1 MKSSPLPCCVLPN
14 FVSFHAALP
23 PGIAFSFSAH
33 SSPSSSSI
41 FPGLLCRFRIIS
53 SGSLAALPP
62 YCCLCT
68 LCPIPLFP
76 AAYLQDF
83 SDNFRFIQSVSLAA
97 LPLLLPLRSL
107 PNSSLSSSISSRLL
121 CRFSLHS
128 ISFTGC
134 FAPFV
139 AFAFSA
145 PFLSFKQH
153 ISRTSLSISSHSIS
167 STGCFTPY
175 YCLCALYPIPLFP
188 AAYLQD
194 FSDDFRFIQSM
205 SLAALPVLLPL
216 SSLPHSSLSS
226 SISSRLLYLFLFHS
240 ISFTSCFAPFVAFAF
255 STPFLSFQQHISR
268 TSVDFRRFLSVYYL
282 QNFSAAYPLFPG
294 ISISPPLLSQLRVF
308 TSGTPVCFAS
318 RCCLCFMLLPLPS
331 LPDSS
336 LSNSISLCPFSL
348 PAFLPDVAFRS
359 SA

>member
-139 AFAFSA
+139 AFAFS
-145 PFLSFKQH
+145 
-153 ISRTSLSISSHSIS
+153 
-167 STGCFTPY
+167 
-175 YCLCALYPIPLFP
+175 
-188 AAYLQD
+188 
-194 FSDDFRFIQSM
+194 
-205 SLAALPVLLPL
+205 
-216 SSLPHSSLSS
+216 
-226 SISSRLLYLFLFHS
+226 
-240 ISFTSCFAPFVAFAF
+240 
-255 STPFLSFQQHISR
+255 TPFLSFQQHISR